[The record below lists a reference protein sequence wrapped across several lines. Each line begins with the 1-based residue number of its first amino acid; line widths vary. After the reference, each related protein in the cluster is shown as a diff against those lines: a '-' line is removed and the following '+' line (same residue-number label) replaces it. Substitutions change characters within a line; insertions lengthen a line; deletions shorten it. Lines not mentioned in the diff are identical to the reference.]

1 VTQYPVPVEQL
12 FEKTMRELLRRV
24 GVLES
29 RTNALGTSG
38 AGGALTVPS
47 LSVVG
52 SNGSVMVAP
61 DPDLPSPGTDS
72 PAVIISDGQGSSAL
86 PPQLYS
92 REITSGTG
100 QPFEELVVRGPQS
113 TADSQQSAALIF
125 MDGGG
130 TVANAAL
137 GRLSWEQNVGPAIS
151 YNVQWDQWGVTLE
164 QPASG
169 SAAGGGALV
178 SGSALQNDVPPSGGS
193 APKFARMG
201 VFSGTTD
208 GSGNLAVT
216 GLALG
221 FTPTG
226 VVVTRNGGTGPAGVS
241 CKSASSLSSSGFSTY
256 WDNAGAAYTSAAVAG
271 WFVVFG

>member
-1 VTQYPVPVEQL
+1 MTQYPVPREQQ
-12 FEKTMRELLRRV
+12 FEKTIREMLRRL
-24 GVLES
+24 GTLES
-29 RTNALGTSG
+29 RTNSLGTGS
-38 AGGALTVPS
+38 GGALTVPS
-47 LSVVG
+47 MTVVG
-52 SNGSVMVAP
+52 ANGSVMIAP

-92 REITSGTG
+92 REITSGG
-100 QPFEELVVRGPQS
+100 GEPFEELVVRGPQS

-137 GRLSWEQNVGPAIS
+137 GRLSWEQNVGPAIT

-169 SAAGGGALV
+169 SAASGGALV
-178 SGSALQNDVPPSGGS
+178 NGSAVQNDVPPSGGAS
-193 APKFARMG
+193 AKFLRMG
-201 VFSGTTD
+201 SFSGTTD

-216 GLALG
+216 GLGLG
-221 FTPTG
+221 FTPSG
-226 VVVTRNGGTGPAGVS
+226 VVVTRNGGTAPAAVA
-241 CKSASSLSSSGFSTY
+241 CKSASGLSSSGFSTY
-256 WDNAGAAYTSAAVAG
+256 WDNAGAAYASSAVAG
-271 WFVVFG
+271 WFVAFG